1 MLLTLHAP
9 ALELFGRACV
19 TVTNTHSSILRQ
31 PQAVWSRCGLTGWFV
46 NRQYH
51 AAKRAMSQE
60 VLHSFFRS
68 LMSGDKKALATLLV
82 SALVGAT
89 CAAPQ
94 CALRWLTEKM

>member
-1 MLLTLHAP
+1 
-9 ALELFGRACV
+9 
-19 TVTNTHSSILRQ
+19 
-31 PQAVWSRCGLTGWFV
+31 
-46 NRQYH
+46 
-51 AAKRAMSQE
+51 MSQE